1 MPEISRRRF
10 IRDASLSAA
19 AVGTVAAAGPSLLG
33 SVGNA
38 TEATTA
44 ATTAATASVGAAS
57 ASVGADTAALANG
70 GTILA
75 HLLDAESG
83 TFAVYFGTQEVTIQS
98 PELAQKLASAT
109 R

>member
-1 MPEISRRRF
+1 MPEITRRRF
-10 IRDASLSAA
+10 IRDASFSAA
-19 AVGTVAAAGPSLLG
+19 AVGTVAAAGPALLG

-38 TEATTA
+38 TEA
-44 ATTAATASVGAAS
+44 ATTAT
-57 ASVGADTAALANG
+57 ASVGADTAAVTNG

-83 TFAVYFGTQEVTIQS
+83 TFAVYFGEQQVTIQS

>member
-1 MPEISRRRF
+1 MPEITRRRF

-19 AVGTVAAAGPSLLG
+19 AVGTVAAAGPALLG

-38 TEATTA
+38 AE

-98 PELAQKLASAT
+98 PELAQKLSSAT

>member
-1 MPEISRRRF
+1 MPEITRRRF
-10 IRDASLSAA
+10 IRDASLGAA
-19 AVGTVAAAGPSLLG
+19 AVGTVAAAGPALLG

-38 TEATTA
+38 TEAVTA
-44 ATTAATASVGAAS
+44 SEAATAATASVGA
-57 ASVGADTAALANG
+57 DTAAATSG

>member
-10 IRDASLSAA
+10 IRDASFSAA

-33 SVGNA
+33 SIGNA

-44 ATTAATASVGAAS
+44 ATEATTAATASVGA
-57 ASVGADTAALANG
+57 DTAAVTNG

>member
-1 MPEISRRRF
+1 MPEITRRRF

-19 AVGTVAAAGPSLLG
+19 AVGTVAAAGPALLG

-38 TEATTA
+38 AE
-44 ATTAATASVGAAS
+44 ATTAATASVGA
-57 ASVGADTAALANG
+57 DTAAVTNG